1 MAENIELRTVTTTEA
16 TITIGNHISTPQR
29 KFAASFIFIVGI
41 VLAIVAV
48 ILLFPNDSRIVP
60 LLPPSDDYAVD
71 YEYEND
77 VVDDIKPSEDDEYV
91 DVTQQTG
98 GNTTPAKLEDVS

>member
-60 LLPPSDDYAVD
+60 LLPQSDDYAVD
-71 YEYEND
+71 YEYENEI
-77 VVDDIKPSEDDEYV
+77 VDDKPSEDDEYV
-91 DVTQQTG
+91 DVNQQTG

>member
-29 KFAASFIFIVGI
+29 KVAASFIFIVGI

-60 LLPPSDDYAVD
+60 LLPQSVDYAVD

-77 VVDDIKPSEDDEYV
+77 VVDDKPSEDDEYV

>member
-29 KFAASFIFIVGI
+29 KVAASFIFIVGI

-60 LLPPSDDYAVD
+60 LLPQSDDYAVD
-71 YEYEND
+71 YEYENEI
-77 VVDDIKPSEDDEYV
+77 VDDKPSEDDEYV
-91 DVTQQTG
+91 DVNQQTG